1 MKLDETVNLICI
13 NDLDDFK
20 DRFILEYI
28 QLVIRLSKLDA
39 VLNNTSDTHFEV
51 DDTTRA
57 LMLKQRDAMES
68 YRRCLE
74 KRADILGIDLDNYST
89 EQL

>member
-1 MKLDETVNLICI
+1 MKLVETVNLMCS
-13 NDLDDFK
+13 NDFK
-20 DRFILEYI
+20 DRFIAEYI

-39 VLNNTSDTHFEV
+39 VLNNTSDTRFEV

-68 YRRCLE
+68 YKACL
-74 KRADILGIDLDNYST
+74 KN
-89 EQL
+89 EQIF

>member
-13 NDLDDFK
+13 NDFNDFK
-20 DRFILEYI
+20 DRFIEEYI

-39 VLNNTSDTHFEV
+39 VLNNTSDTRFEV

-57 LMLKQRDAMES
+57 LMLKQRDSMES
-68 YRRCLE
+68 YKACIE
-74 KRADILGIDLDNYST
+74 KRADILGIDLDNYSM
-89 EQL
+89 